1 MILLLVQWFCE
12 YMAQHTLHNRNLTL
26 DPAESYRQVQDQKQ
40 LSHLQQKRIENR
52 TCHLRNQIIMINSST
67 VRNNWFYFS
76 IFVLQGQKRP
86 KFHLLTYKSHFNG
99 NFCACLN
106 HTPLLSSPL
115 SQTDRCLS
123 NSPWF
128 RRNCTTGINTL
139 FHLLKSEVT
148 RA

>member
-86 KFHLLTYKSHFNG
+86 KFHLLPYKSHF
-99 NFCACLN
+99 FWQFLCLFKP
-106 HTPLLSSPL
+106 HSSPL
-115 SQTDRCLS
+115 LWAKLTDVCPTHHGS
-123 NSPWF
+123 EETVPQES
-128 RRNCTTGINTL
+128 TL
-139 FHLLKSEVT
+139 FSICWNQ
-148 RA
+148 R